1 MLKVLATFFLKYVYS
16 LRKVDEYE
24 YLSVFLP
31 KKKMIFIF
39 NFLFLL
45 CSNGSNLKW
54 GGNLEKKK

>member
-31 KKKMIFIF
+31 KKKNDFHI
-39 NFLFLL
+39 
-45 CSNGSNLKW
+45 
-54 GGNLEKKK
+54 